1 MPHYLCDEYHKQG
14 LHKMEQNNSAAQ
26 CGTQDCAQQQ
36 RVYSRPVLTLY
47 GSVASLTQAG
57 LGSGTDKKGKQQG
70 DSDRRLKDNIV
81 QVGRMTNG
89 IGLYLFDYKP
99 QFQSELGLSA
109 DRQFGVMA
117 DEVQALL
124 PEAVSVG
131 SHGYSIVD
139 YGIVGL
145 DRNLH

>member
-1 MPHYLCDEYHKQG
+1 
-14 LHKMEQNNSAAQ
+14 MERNDSAAQ
-26 CGTQDCAQQQ
+26 CGISGCAQAQ
-36 RVYSRPVLTLY
+36 RVYTQPMLTLY

-57 LGSGTDKKGKQQG
+57 NSSGADKNGKLQG
-70 DSDRRLKDNIV
+70 ASDRRLKDNIV
-81 QVGRMTNG
+81 QVGRMANG
-89 IGLYLFDYKP
+89 IGLYLFDYKL

-117 DEVQALL
+117 DEVQSLM

-131 SHGYSIVD
+131 PHGYSIVD
-139 YGIVGL
+139 YGMVGL